1 MEFALRF
8 PILKPTSAGV
18 ICWSALNWGA
28 IVTYISFRKR
38 RMPDATP
45 DRARIFQAA
54 LAEHLEVIQ
63 ALNDQQHVLDQIAS
77 EMLLAIRMGGKILW
91 CGNGGSA
98 ADAQHLN
105 GQLVV
110 RFRQDR
116 AGIPS
121 IALSTDTSIL
131 TAASNNYG
139 YEHIFQ
145 RQVETLAHK
154 GDVVVAVS
162 TSGNSRNVFLA
173 LEAARKI
180 GAVTVAFTG
189 RGGGQVAKAADF
201 LFEVSSSDTPRI
213 QEAHILAGHVLCE
226 ILERE
231 LTAAQSSATQN
242 GSLFRN
248 HPLADRT
255 L

>member
-1 MEFALRF
+1 MT
-8 PILKPTSAGV
+8 PTSAERTT
-18 ICWSALNWGA
+18 IFESAFA
-28 IVTYISFRKR
+28 DHI
-38 RMPDATP
+38 
-45 DRARIFQAA
+45 Q
-54 LAEHLEVIQ
+54 VIQ
-63 ALNDQQHVLDQIAS
+63 TLRDQRRVLDLIAS
-77 EMLLAIRMGGKILW
+77 EMVLAIRMGGKILW

-121 IALSTDTSIL
+121 IALSTDTCIL

-139 YEHIFQ
+139 YEHIFE
-145 RQVETLAHK
+145 RQVETLARK
-154 GDVVVAVS
+154 GDVVVAIS

-173 LEAARKI
+173 LEAARKA

-189 RGGGQVAKAADF
+189 KGGGKVATAADF
-201 LFEVSSSDTPRI
+201 LFEVPSTDTPRI

-226 ILERE
+226 ILEQE
-231 LTAAQSSATQN
+231 LATGPGMAAPN
-242 GSLFRN
+242 GSGVKNPPPPR
-248 HPLADRT
+248 P
-255 L
+255 

>member
-1 MEFALRF
+1 
-8 PILKPTSAGV
+8 
-18 ICWSALNWGA
+18 
-28 IVTYISFRKR
+28 
-38 RMPDATP
+38 MPDTTL
-45 DRARIFQAA
+45 DREKIFQSA
-54 LAEHLEVIQ
+54 LAEHLEIVR
-63 ALNDQQHVLDQIAS
+63 ALTDQQRVLDQIAS
-77 EMLLAIRMGGKILW
+77 EMVLAVRMGGKILW

-145 RQVETLAHK
+145 RQVETLARK
-154 GDVVVAVS
+154 GDVVVAIS
-162 TSGNSRNVFLA
+162 TSGNSRNVYLA
-173 LEAARKI
+173 LEAARKV
-180 GAVTVAFTG
+180 GAVSVAFTG
-189 RGGGQVAKAADF
+189 KGGGLIAKAADF
-201 LFEVSSSDTPRI
+201 LFEVPSSDTPRI

-226 ILERE
+226 ILEKE
-231 LTAAQSSATQN
+231 LTAGQGTAAQNSSA
-242 GSLFRN
+242 LRN
-248 HPLADRT
+248 PLVSRPQ
-255 L
+255 

>member
-1 MEFALRF
+1 MEPMAE
-8 PILKPTSAGV
+8 T
-18 ICWSALNWGA
+18 
-28 IVTYISFRKR
+28 
-38 RMPDATP
+38 TP
-45 DRARIFQAA
+45 ERGRIFQAA
-54 LAEHLEVIQ
+54 LADHLQIVK
-63 ALNDQQHVLDQIAS
+63 ALNDQQQVLDQIAS
-77 EMLLAIRMGGKILW
+77 EMVLAVRMGGKILW

-110 RFRQDR
+110 RFRHDR

-145 RQVETLAHK
+145 RQVETLARK

-180 GAVTVAFTG
+180 GAVSVAFTG
-189 RGGGQVAKAADF
+189 KGGGLIAKAADF
-201 LFEVSSSDTPRI
+201 LFEVPSHDTPRI
-213 QEAHILAGHVLCE
+213 QEAHILAGHILCE
-226 ILERE
+226 VLESE
-231 LTAAQSSATQN
+231 LMEITAASGKN
-242 GSLFRN
+242 GAGLRSPLPSRSL
-248 HPLADRT
+248 
-255 L
+255 

>member
-1 MEFALRF
+1 MPE
-8 PILKPTSAGV
+8 ITS
-18 ICWSALNWGA
+18 
-28 IVTYISFRKR
+28 
-38 RMPDATP
+38 
-45 DRARIFQAA
+45 DRARIFETAI
-54 LAEHLEVIQ
+54 AEHLQITQ
-63 ALNDQQHVLDQIAS
+63 ALNDQQRVLDHIAS
-77 EMLLAIRMGGKILW
+77 EMVLAVRMGGKILW

-110 RFRQDR
+110 RYRRDR

-145 RQVETLAHK
+145 RQVETLARK
-154 GDVVVAVS
+154 GDVVVAIS

-189 RGGGQVAKAADF
+189 KGGGQVAKAADF
-201 LFEVSSSDTPRI
+201 LFEVTSNDLPRI
-213 QEAHILAGHVLCE
+213 QEAHILAGHILCE
-226 ILERE
+226 ILETE
-231 LTAAQSSATQN
+231 LAQPQTGAGQN
-242 GSLFRN
+242 GAGIRN
-248 HPLADRT
+248 PLSPR
-255 L
+255 LL

>member
-1 MEFALRF
+1 MAETA
-8 PILKPTSAGV
+8 PE
-18 ICWSALNWGA
+18 
-28 IVTYISFRKR
+28 
-38 RMPDATP
+38 
-45 DRARIFQAA
+45 RARIFEAA
-54 LAEHLEVIQ
+54 LADHLQIVK
-63 ALNDQQHVLDQIAS
+63 ALNDQQRVLDQIAS
-77 EMLLAIRMGGKILW
+77 EMVLAVRMGGKILW

-110 RFRQDR
+110 RFRKDR

-145 RQVETLAHK
+145 RQVETLARK

-189 RGGGQVAKAADF
+189 RGGGLIAKAADF
-201 LFEVSSSDTPRI
+201 LFEVPSSDTPRI
-213 QEAHILAGHVLCE
+213 QEAHILAGHILCE
-226 ILERE
+226 VIELE
-231 LTAAQSSATQN
+231 LTESSPGAGQN
-242 GSLFRN
+242 GAVLRNPLPSRSLG
-248 HPLADRT
+248 
-255 L
+255 

>member
-1 MEFALRF
+1 
-8 PILKPTSAGV
+8 
-18 ICWSALNWGA
+18 
-28 IVTYISFRKR
+28 
-38 RMPDATP
+38 MPDIP
-45 DRARIFQAA
+45 ERAHIFQSA
-54 LAEHLEVIQ
+54 LAEHLQVIQ
-63 ALNDQQHVLDQIAS
+63 ALNDQQRVLDQIAS
-77 EMLLAIRMGGKILW
+77 EMVLAIRMGGKILW

-110 RFRQDR
+110 RYRYDR

-173 LEAARKI
+173 LEAARRI

-189 RGGGQVAKAADF
+189 KGGGQVAKAADF
-201 LFEVSSSDTPRI
+201 LFEVPSTDTPRI
-213 QEAHILAGHVLCE
+213 QEAHILAGHVLIE
-226 ILERE
+226 IIEKE
-231 LTAAQSSATQN
+231 LNLGQGSAAQN
-242 GSLFRN
+242 GSVFRN
-248 HPLADRT
+248 LSGRPQ
-255 L
+255 

>member
-1 MEFALRF
+1 MDAGPPL
-8 PILKPTSAGV
+8 PILSRKP
-18 ICWSALNWGA
+18 
-28 IVTYISFRKR
+28 KP
-38 RMPDATP
+38 MPEPTA
-45 DRARIFQAA
+45 DRAAIFQAA
-54 LAEHLEVIQ
+54 LAEHIQVIQ
-63 ALNDQQHVLDQIAS
+63 ALNDQQRVLDQIAS
-77 EMLLAIRMGGKILW
+77 EMVLAIRMGGKILW

-110 RFRQDR
+110 RFRLDR
-116 AGIPS
+116 PGIPS

-145 RQVETLAHK
+145 RQVETLARK
-154 GDVVVAVS
+154 GDVVVAIS

-189 RGGGQVAKAADF
+189 KGGGKIATAADF
-201 LFEVSSSDTPRI
+201 LFEVPSNDTPRI

-226 ILERE
+226 ILEKE
-231 LTAAQSSATQN
+231 ISAGQGITTQN
-242 GSLFRN
+242 GAGVRN
-248 HPLADRT
+248 LLPSRPQ
-255 L
+255 

>member
-1 MEFALRF
+1 
-8 PILKPTSAGV
+8 
-18 ICWSALNWGA
+18 
-28 IVTYISFRKR
+28 
-38 RMPDATP
+38 MPENAP
-45 DRARIFQAA
+45 ERARIFQAA
-54 LAEHLEVIQ
+54 LADHIQIVQ
-63 ALNDQQHVLDQIAS
+63 ALNDQQRVLDQIAS
-77 EMLLAIRMGGKILW
+77 EMVLAVRMGGKILW

-110 RFRQDR
+110 RFRHDR
-116 AGIPS
+116 PGIPS

-154 GDVVVAVS
+154 GDIVVAVS

-189 RGGGQVAKAADF
+189 KGGGQIAKAADF
-201 LFEVSSSDTPRI
+201 LFEVPSSDLPRI
-213 QEAHILAGHVLCE
+213 QEAHILAGHILCE
-226 ILERE
+226 VLELE
-231 LTAAQSSATQN
+231 LMQNSAAAGPN
-242 GSLFRN
+242 GTGLRSPLPSRSL
-248 HPLADRT
+248 
-255 L
+255 

>member
-1 MEFALRF
+1 
-8 PILKPTSAGV
+8 
-18 ICWSALNWGA
+18 
-28 IVTYISFRKR
+28 
-38 RMPDATP
+38 MPEATP
-45 DRARIFQAA
+45 DRARIFQSA
-54 LAEHLEVIQ
+54 LAEHLQVTQ
-63 ALNDQQHVLDQIAS
+63 ALTDQQQVLDQIAS
-77 EMLLAIRMGGKILW
+77 EMILAVRMGGKILW

-110 RFRQDR
+110 RFRLDR

-145 RQVETLAHK
+145 RQVETLARK
-154 GDVVVAVS
+154 GDVVVAIS

-189 RGGGQVAKAADF
+189 RGGGQIAKAADF
-201 LFEVSSSDTPRI
+201 LFEVPSSDTARI

-226 ILERE
+226 ILELE
-231 LTAAQSSATQN
+231 LTAGQSNATQN
-242 GSLFRN
+242 GSGFRN
-248 HPLADRT
+248 PLANRPQ
-255 L
+255 

>member
-1 MEFALRF
+1 MPETTPNRSRIFE
-8 PILKPTSAGV
+8 
-18 ICWSALNWGA
+18 SAL
-28 IVTYISFRKR
+28 S
-38 RMPDATP
+38 
-45 DRARIFQAA
+45 
-54 LAEHLEVIQ
+54 EHLHIIQ
-63 ALNDQQHVLDQIAS
+63 ALNDQQRVLDQIAS
-77 EMLLAIRMGGKILW
+77 EMVLAVRMGGKILW

-110 RFRQDR
+110 RYRNDR

-145 RQVETLAHK
+145 RQVETLARK
-154 GDVVVAVS
+154 GDVVVAIS

-189 RGGGQVAKAADF
+189 KGGGQIAKAADF
-201 LFEVSSSDTPRI
+201 LFEVPSSDLPRI
-213 QEAHILAGHVLCE
+213 QEAHILAGHILVE
-226 ILERE
+226 IIETE
-231 LTAAQSSATQN
+231 LAQAQGNSAQN
-242 GSLFRN
+242 GTGIRN
-248 HPLADRT
+248 PLSRP

>member
-1 MEFALRF
+1 
-8 PILKPTSAGV
+8 
-18 ICWSALNWGA
+18 
-28 IVTYISFRKR
+28 
-38 RMPDATP
+38 MPDTTL
-45 DRARIFQAA
+45 DRNRIFQAA

-77 EMLLAIRMGGKILW
+77 EMVLSVRMGGKILW

-110 RFRQDR
+110 RYRYDR

-154 GDVVVAVS
+154 GDVVVAIS

-189 RGGGQVAKAADF
+189 KGGGQVAKAADF
-201 LFEVSSSDTPRI
+201 LFEVPSSDTPRI

-226 ILERE
+226 ILEKE
-231 LTAAQSSATQN
+231 LTTGKITPSQN
-242 GSLFRN
+242 GAGFRN
-248 HPLADRT
+248 PQAIRP
-255 L
+255 

>member
-1 MEFALRF
+1 MLE
-8 PILKPTSAGV
+8 
-18 ICWSALNWGA
+18 
-28 IVTYISFRKR
+28 R
-38 RMPDATP
+38 RPPRAPNFDPLSGMKLMAETTP
-45 DRARIFQAA
+45 ERARIFQAA
-54 LAEHLEVIQ
+54 LADHLQIVK
-63 ALNDQQHVLDQIAS
+63 ALNDQQQVLDQIAS
-77 EMLLAIRMGGKILW
+77 EMVLAVRMGGKILW

-110 RFRQDR
+110 RFRHDR

-145 RQVETLAHK
+145 RQVETLARK

-180 GAVTVAFTG
+180 GAVSVAFTG
-189 RGGGQVAKAADF
+189 KGGGLIAKAADF
-201 LFEVSSSDTPRI
+201 LFEVPSHDTPRI
-213 QEAHILAGHVLCE
+213 QEAHILAGHILCE
-226 ILERE
+226 VLELE
-231 LTAAQSSATQN
+231 LTQGTAAAGQN
-242 GSLFRN
+242 GSGLKS
-248 HPLADRT
+248 PLPSRS

>member
-1 MEFALRF
+1 
-8 PILKPTSAGV
+8 
-18 ICWSALNWGA
+18 
-28 IVTYISFRKR
+28 
-38 RMPDATP
+38 MPDATP
-45 DRARIFQAA
+45 DRARIFQSA
-54 LAEHLEVIQ
+54 LAEHLEVTK
-63 ALNDQQHVLDQIAS
+63 ALTDQQLVHDQIAS
-77 EMLLAIRMGGKILW
+77 EMVLAVRMGGKILW

-110 RFRQDR
+110 RFRLDR

-145 RQVETLAHK
+145 RQVETLARK
-154 GDVVVAVS
+154 GDVVVAIS

-189 RGGGQVAKAADF
+189 KGGGQIAKAADF
-201 LFEVSSSDTPRI
+201 LLEVPSSDTPRI

-226 ILERE
+226 ILEQE
-231 LTAAQSSATQN
+231 LTAGQGGPSHN
-242 GSLFRN
+242 GSGFRK
-248 HPLADRT
+248 PLANRPQ
-255 L
+255 

>member
-1 MEFALRF
+1 
-8 PILKPTSAGV
+8 
-18 ICWSALNWGA
+18 
-28 IVTYISFRKR
+28 
-38 RMPDATP
+38 MPETAPNRT
-45 DRARIFQAA
+45 RIFESA
-54 LAEHLEVIQ
+54 LAEHLQIIQ
-63 ALNDQQHVLDQIAS
+63 ALNDQQRVLDQIAS
-77 EMLLAIRMGGKILW
+77 EMVLAVRMGGKILW

-110 RFRQDR
+110 RYRNDR

-145 RQVETLAHK
+145 RQVETLARK
-154 GDVVVAVS
+154 GDVVVAIS

-173 LEAARKI
+173 LEAARKL

-189 RGGGQVAKAADF
+189 KGGGQIAKAADF
-201 LFEVSSSDTPRI
+201 LFEVPSSDLPRI
-213 QEAHILAGHVLCE
+213 QEAHILAGHILVE
-226 ILERE
+226 ILETE
-231 LTAAQSSATQN
+231 LTQAQGNPAQN
-242 GSLFRN
+242 GAGIRN
-248 HPLADRT
+248 PLSRP

>member
-1 MEFALRF
+1 MAE
-8 PILKPTSAGV
+8 PTS
-18 ICWSALNWGA
+18 
-28 IVTYISFRKR
+28 
-38 RMPDATP
+38 
-45 DRARIFQAA
+45 DRSRIFQAA
-54 LAEHLEVIQ
+54 LAEHLQIVQ
-63 ALNDQQHVLDQIAS
+63 ALNDQQRVLDQIAS
-77 EMLLAIRMGGKILW
+77 EMVLAVRMGGKILW

-110 RFRQDR
+110 RFRHDR

-145 RQVETLAHK
+145 RQVETLARK

-173 LEAARKI
+173 LEAARKV

-189 RGGGQVAKAADF
+189 KGGGLIAKAADF
-201 LFEVSSSDTPRI
+201 LFEVPSNDLPRI
-213 QEAHILAGHVLCE
+213 QEAHILAGHILCE
-226 ILERE
+226 ILELE
-231 LTAAQSSATQN
+231 LMQSSATGTQN
-242 GSLFRN
+242 GAGLRSPLPSRSL
-248 HPLADRT
+248 
-255 L
+255 

>member
-1 MEFALRF
+1 M
-8 PILKPTSAGV
+8 S
-18 ICWSALNWGA
+18 
-28 IVTYISFRKR
+28 
-38 RMPDATP
+38 DAHL
-45 DRARIFQAA
+45 DRAGIFQSA
-54 LAEHLEVIQ
+54 LAEHLEVIR
-63 ALNDQQHVLDQIAS
+63 ALTDQQRVLDQIAS
-77 EMLLAIRMGGKILW
+77 EMVLAVRMGGKILW

-110 RFRQDR
+110 RFRYDR

-145 RQVETLAHK
+145 RQVETLARK
-154 GDVVVAVS
+154 GDVVVAIS

-189 RGGGQVAKAADF
+189 KGGGQVAKAADF
-201 LFEVSSSDTPRI
+201 LFEVPSHDTPRI

-231 LTAAQSSATQN
+231 LTVGPGKAAQN
-242 GSLFRN
+242 GAGFRN
-248 HPLADRT
+248 PLPNRP

>member
-1 MEFALRF
+1 MPET
-8 PILKPTSAGV
+8 TS
-18 ICWSALNWGA
+18 
-28 IVTYISFRKR
+28 
-38 RMPDATP
+38 
-45 DRARIFQAA
+45 DRAKIFQAA
-54 LAEHLEVIQ
+54 LAEHIQ
-63 ALNDQQHVLDQIAS
+63 IIEALRNQQHVLDQIAS
-77 EMLLAIRMGGKILW
+77 EMVLSIRTGGKILW

-110 RFRQDR
+110 RFRLDR
-116 AGIPS
+116 PGIPS

-145 RQVETLAHK
+145 RQVETLARK
-154 GDVVVAVS
+154 GDVVVAIS

-189 RGGGQVAKAADF
+189 KGGGKIATAADF
-201 LFEVSSSDTPRI
+201 LFEVPSADTPRI

-226 ILERE
+226 ILEKE
-231 LTAAQSSATQN
+231 IDAEKVKTAPN
-242 GSLFRN
+242 GAGVRN
-248 HPLADRT
+248 PLPSRPQ
-255 L
+255 

>member
-1 MEFALRF
+1 MAE
-8 PILKPTSAGV
+8 TNS
-18 ICWSALNWGA
+18 
-28 IVTYISFRKR
+28 
-38 RMPDATP
+38 

-54 LAEHLEVIQ
+54 LADHLQIVQ
-63 ALNDQQHVLDQIAS
+63 ALNDQQRVLDRIAS
-77 EMLLAIRMGGKILW
+77 EMVLAVRMGGKILW

-110 RFRQDR
+110 RFRHDR

-189 RGGGQVAKAADF
+189 KGGGQIAKAADF
-201 LFEVSSSDTPRI
+201 LFEVPSSDLPRI
-213 QEAHILAGHVLCE
+213 QEAHILAGHILCE
-226 ILERE
+226 VLELE
-231 LTAAQSSATQN
+231 LMQNSAAAGPN
-242 GSLFRN
+242 GTGLRSPLPSRSL
-248 HPLADRT
+248 
-255 L
+255 